1 MWTVLVRYYAN
12 VRHED
17 FAKDLAEQSEVIL
30 LVDSGDRSIQGFSTL
45 RRIEDQGALTI
56 LSGDTIL
63 ESSYWGQRALHRAFL
78 GIVLREKLR
87 RPLRP
92 VYWLLAAKSY
102 KTYLLLARNFPRH
115 WPRYDRPTPAR
126 IRALM
131 DQVAGRVFG
140 KAYDAGRGVLAR
152 GGSRLS
158 EGVAPLTPE
167 LLSAPDV
174 RFYTEQNPGHARGEE
189 LCCLGRVSL
198 LLPLVFQARLLGA
211 WLQRSRILA
220 RRVLAVA
227 TAGLFG

>member
-1 MWTVLVRYYAN
+1 MWTTLVRYYAN

-17 FAKDLAEQSEVIL
+17 FAKELAEQTEVIL

-45 RRIEDQGALTI
+45 RRIEDARSTTI

-63 ESSYWGQRALHRAFL
+63 ESAYWGQRALHRCFL
-78 GIVLREKLR
+78 GVVLREKLKH
-87 RPLRP
+87 PLRP
-92 VYWLLAAKSY
+92 VYWFLGAKSY

-115 WPRYDRPTPAR
+115 WPRHDRPTPPR
-126 IRALM
+126 VRALM
-131 DQVAGRVFG
+131 DSVATRVFG
-140 KAYDAGRGVLAR
+140 KAYDSGRGVLAR

-174 RFYTEQNPGHARGEE
+174 AFFTEQNPGHARGEE
-189 LCCLGRVSL
+189 LCCVGRVSL
-198 LLPLVFQARLLGA
+198 LLPLVFQARLISG
-211 WLQRSRILA
+211 WLERSRLAA

-227 TAGLFG
+227 VAGLFG